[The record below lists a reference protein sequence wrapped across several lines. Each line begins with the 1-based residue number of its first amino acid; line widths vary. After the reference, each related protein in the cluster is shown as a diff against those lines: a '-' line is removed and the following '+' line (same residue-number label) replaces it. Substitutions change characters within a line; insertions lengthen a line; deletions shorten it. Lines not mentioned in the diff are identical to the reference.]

1 MMKWSPMSSNGKGRE
16 ALLQLDDVGL
26 VYQGSHGP
34 QRVLQHISLSL
45 DEGQHL
51 TVVGPSGCGK
61 SSLLRLMAGLEA
73 PTEGQIRF
81 DGQKMIGP
89 RPDLAIVF
97 QDYGLFP
104 WKTVEEN
111 ILLPG
116 QIHHH
121 PLDEGQLDKLLESL
135 DLTVVRKH
143 YPGELSGGQKQR
155 TALGRAMAMQPKL
168 LLMDEPFSAL
178 DPAMRHQCYDLFR
191 KYIGTSSMATII
203 VTHSPEEAA
212 ALGDKT
218 IVFAK
223 TGGVIEDVRKNE

>member
-1 MMKWSPMSSNGKGRE
+1 MSSNGKGRE

-26 VYQGSHGP
+26 VYQGSNGP

-81 DGQKMIGP
+81 AGQKMTGP

-111 ILLPG
+111 IRLPG
-116 QIHHH
+116 QLHHH
-121 PLDEGQLDKLLESL
+121 SLNKDQLEKLLLSL
-135 DLTVVRKH
+135 DLTAVRKH

-178 DPAMRHQCYDLFR
+178 DLAMRHQCYDLFR

>member
-1 MMKWSPMSSNGKGRE
+1 MKWSPMSSNGKGRE

-61 SSLLRLMAGLEA
+61 SSLLRLIAGLQA

-89 RPDLAIVF
+89 RPNLAIVF

-111 ILLPG
+111 IRLPG
-116 QIHHH
+116 QLHHH
-121 PLDEGQLDKLLESL
+121 SLNKDQLEKLLQSL
-135 DLTVVRKH
+135 DLTAVRKH

-178 DPAMRHQCYDLFR
+178 DLAMRHQCYDLFR

-218 IVFAK
+218 VVFAK